1 MIPELGRF
9 TWRRKWQATPVFLPG
24 ESHGQKSLRVQT
36 MGSESLSNLRMQATS
51 LPGDVRAVILGGAG
65 KRGVYQRNSP
75 PGNHVTDGLW
85 PQVEKG

>member
-1 MIPELGRF
+1 
-9 TWRRKWQATPVFLPG
+9 
-24 ESHGQKSLRVQT
+24 